1 MVSNLKKKRLVRF
14 YEIMLPILA
23 LISLFTLMSLG
34 SNFFKYSLQ
43 PKLIFLLNHLIWIIF
58 ASDLFVRMHLT
69 DNKKH
74 FLTRHLAELVA
85 ILPVYPFILLAVW
98 CEHPVHLLCIV
109 VNGELGDGTGGSI
122 GFESDTLGKAVAET
136 QCHQA

>member
-85 ILPVYPFILLAVW
+85 ILPVYPFILLAK
-98 CEHPVHLLCIV
+98 L
-109 VNGELGDGTGGSI
+109 LGDLHMTGAA
-122 GFESDTLGKAVAET
+122 AVILEIIFIIKFF
-136 QCHQA
+136 